1 MGLGV
6 VARVRRLDDYIRQLG
21 NAARSGRADIETIVR
36 LVVEEALAS
45 VSSRC
50 GGAGVDGGLAE
61 RLERLEERLERIER
75 LLERLAEQRQAHG
88 RPLDERRLAEELA
101 RSLAASVAAAVKQAL
116 PHHHSGAGGGGDPPW
131 LRAVLERLRERGYLL
146 SHELPPDVAGQLD
159 PELLRRRGL
168 VVIPAAGGLLVARRE
183 ALEELRRSLE
193 RLRGV
198 GDEYEAQARLGRLR
212 GLFRAL
218 REEGLLY
225 YRGPS
230 TGWILKVP
238 GV

>member
-1 MGLGV
+1 
-6 VARVRRLDDYIRQLG
+6 
-21 NAARSGRADIETIVR
+21 
-36 LVVEEALAS
+36 
-45 VSSRC
+45 
-50 GGAGVDGGLAE
+50 
-61 RLERLEERLERIER
+61 
-75 LLERLAEQRQAHG
+75 ERLAGQLQSPG
-88 RPLDERRLAEELA
+88 RLLDERRLADELA

-116 PHHHSGAGGGGDPPW
+116 PTQPPAGGGGDPPW

-146 SHELPPDVAGQLD
+146 SHELPPEVAGQLD

-168 VVIPAAGGLLVARRE
+168 LVIPAAGGLLVARRE

-230 TGWILKVP
+230 TGWVLRVP